1 MGYNAC
7 KKALQCVEKL
17 EYILAIELFS
27 AYQAQQFI
35 DDKLKRGEGS
45 QKVLD
50 YLKDRIPVM
59 EEDMYIYPYLEA
71 LRTEIHTGAIIDCL
85 EEKN

>member
-1 MGYNAC
+1 M
-7 KKALQCVEKL
+7 
-17 EYILAIELFS
+17 
-27 AYQAQQFI
+27 
-35 DDKLKRGEGS
+35 
-45 QKVLD
+45 LD